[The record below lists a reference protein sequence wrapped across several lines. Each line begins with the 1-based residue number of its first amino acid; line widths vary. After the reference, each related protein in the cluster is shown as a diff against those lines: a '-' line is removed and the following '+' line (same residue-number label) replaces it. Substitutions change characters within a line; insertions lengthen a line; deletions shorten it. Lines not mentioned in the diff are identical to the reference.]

1 MTAYEFL
8 KPLTFPKKG
17 ITAKNRITIPSM
29 TEQMAFHDG
38 TVTQDELHYYSLHT
52 GGVGM
57 YITAVANVNDLG
69 KGFEG
74 ELSIAHDE
82 DIPGLT

>member
-17 ITAKNRITIPSM
+17 ITAKNRITIPPM

-38 TVTQDELHYYSLHT
+38 TVT
-52 GGVGM
+52 
-57 YITAVANVNDLG
+57 
-69 KGFEG
+69 
-74 ELSIAHDE
+74 
-82 DIPGLT
+82 